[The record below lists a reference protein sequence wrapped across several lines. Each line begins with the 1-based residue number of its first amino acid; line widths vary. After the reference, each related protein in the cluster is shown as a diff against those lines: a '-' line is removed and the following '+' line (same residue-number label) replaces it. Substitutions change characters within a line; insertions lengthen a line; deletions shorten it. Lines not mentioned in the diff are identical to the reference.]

1 MEKQFYQKETAQVM
15 EELQTSMQG
24 LDAQEAQRRL
34 ERDGRNELEESKPP
48 HPLMI
53 FLSQFQDLL
62 VIILIAAAIIS
73 MVSGEVESTVVI
85 LAVITMNS
93 ILGTVQTIKAQKS
106 LDALRQL
113 STPSARVIRDGRKM
127 EIPSPELVVGD
138 LHPGIVFVAGQ

>member
-53 FLSQFQDLL
+53 FLSQFR
-62 VIILIAAAIIS
+62 ICWS
-73 MVSGEVESTVVI
+73 SS
-85 LAVITMNS
+85 
-93 ILGTVQTIKAQKS
+93 
-106 LDALRQL
+106 
-113 STPSARVIRDGRKM
+113 
-127 EIPSPELVVGD
+127 
-138 LHPGIVFVAGQ
+138 

>member
-53 FLSQFQDLL
+53 FLSQFQRHVNYSCRSVELHVSSL
-62 VIILIAAAIIS
+62 V
-73 MVSGEVESTVVI
+73 
-85 LAVITMNS
+85 
-93 ILGTVQTIKAQKS
+93 
-106 LDALRQL
+106 
-113 STPSARVIRDGRKM
+113 
-127 EIPSPELVVGD
+127 
-138 LHPGIVFVAGQ
+138 